1 MPNVKPAA
9 PYPPISDY
17 ALISDCHSVA
27 LVSKSGAI
35 DWCCMPRIDADS
47 CFGRLL
53 DWQRGG
59 HWSLHPASDSYAPSR
74 RYLPE
79 TMVLETGFESAQ
91 GKVLVYDFFGMDA
104 GTQGQARFDC
114 TRVVKCDSGSVDMR
128 TEIIPRFDFGE
139 IVPYMREHEGGYSAI
154 GSNKGL
160 VICAD
165 VPLEVRKQHGL
176 VADFH
181 IAAGQCL
188 RFVTHFALPET
199 IGAAQ
204 VKRVAGG
211 IDADAGL
218 TRTIAWWQQWSRGL
232 HASAELDEQSQRSA
246 IVLKAL
252 TYEPT
257 GAIAAAATTSL
268 PEAAGRERNWDYRFS
283 WVRDSVLSVRA
294 LYLLGRHREAERFL
308 GFIQRSAAGSAAQLQ
323 IMYGVDGKRRLT
335 EVLLPWLEGYRQS
348 RPVRIGNL
356 AASQTQL
363 DIYGEIMEV
372 AWEWH
377 ASRHA
382 IEEPYWQFLTEVVD
396 AACASWSQPDHG
408 FWEIRSTPRHHVH
421 SKAMCWS
428 AVDYGIRLAE
438 AYQRHDPLLR
448 WRHARDEIR
457 DAIERDGY
465 DRQRGIFV
473 QAFGSPQLDAVL
485 LLLPRIGFIAY
496 EDPRMVRTT
505 DAIAQGLDRGGLLAR
520 YETPDGLPSGEGAF
534 LPCTFWLA
542 ACLAYQGR
550 DGDAREYYRRAQAC
564 ANDVGLFSEE
574 FDRESG
580 EMLGNFP
587 QGLTHVSQIMARL
600 ALARSVPRKPTGGGE
615 RGRATA

>member
-1 MPNVKPAA
+1 MPSRKDDT

-27 LVSKSGAI
+27 LVSTAGAI

-53 DWQRGG
+53 DWKRGG
-59 HWSLHPASDSYAPSR
+59 HWALHPSGDGFVQSR

-79 TMVLETGFESAQ
+79 TMVLETVFESRQ

-104 GTQGQARFDC
+104 GTQEQARFDC
-114 TRVVKCDSGSVDMR
+114 TRVVKCDRGHVDLH
-128 TEIIPRFDFGE
+128 TEIVPRFDFGE
-139 IVPYMREHEGGYSAI
+139 IVPYLRKHEEGYSAI

-165 VPLEVRKQHGL
+165 TPLEVRKQHGL
-176 VADFH
+176 VGDFSV
-181 IAAGQCL
+181 AAGQCL
-188 RFVTHFALPET
+188 RFVMHFAPPET
-199 IGAAQ
+199 IGDALVKQ
-204 VKRVAGG
+204 VGGG

-218 TRTIAWWQQWSRGL
+218 TRTIAWWQQWSGGL
-232 HASAELDEQSQRSA
+232 HVGAALDEQSQRSA
-246 IVLKAL
+246 LVLKAL

-308 GFIQRSAAGSAAQLQ
+308 DFIQRSAAGSASQLQ

-335 EVLLPWLEGYRQS
+335 EVQLPWLEGYRQS

-377 ASRHA
+377 ASRHT
-382 IEEPYWQFLTEVVD
+382 IDEPYWQFLTEVVD
-396 AACASWSQPDHG
+396 AACASWNRPDHG

-428 AVDYGIRLAE
+428 AVDYGMRLAE
-438 AYQRHDPLLR
+438 ACQRPDPVQR
-448 WRHARDEIR
+448 WRHARDQMRE
-457 DAIERDGY
+457 AIERDGY
-465 DRQRGIFV
+465 DSRRGIFV
-473 QAFGSPQLDAVL
+473 QAFGGPQLDAVL
-485 LLLPRIGFIAY
+485 LLLPRIGFVAY
-496 EDPRMVRTT
+496 EDPRMVRTA
-505 DAIAQGLDRGGLLAR
+505 DAIAQELDRGGLLAR
-520 YETPDGLPSGEGAF
+520 YETADGLPSGEGAF
-534 LPCTFWLA
+534 LSCTFWLA

-550 DGDAREYYRRAQAC
+550 EDDAWRCYRRALAC
-564 ANDVGLFSEE
+564 VNDVGLFSEE
-574 FDRESG
+574 FDCETGDR
-580 EMLGNFP
+580 LGNFP

-600 ALARSVPRKPTGGGE
+600 ALARCVPRKPTGGGE

>member
-1 MPNVKPAA
+1 MPTRKNNN

-17 ALISDCHSVA
+17 ALISDCHNVA

-53 DWQRGG
+53 DWKRGG
-59 HWSLHPASDSYAPSR
+59 HWSLHPASDGYAQSR

-79 TMVLETGFESAQ
+79 TMVLETLFESTQ

-104 GTQGQARFDC
+104 DTSGQARFDC
-114 TRVVKCDSGSVDMR
+114 TRVVKCDSGAVDMR

-139 IVPYMREHEGGYSAI
+139 IVPYMRGHGDGYSAI

-160 VICAD
+160 VIHAD
-165 VPLEVRKQHGL
+165 VPLEVRGQHGL
-176 VADFH
+176 VADFR
-181 IAAGQCL
+181 ITAGQCL
-188 RFVTHFALPET
+188 RFVTHFSPPERIDDAL
-199 IGAAQ
+199 
-204 VKRVAGG
+204 VKQVAGG
-211 IDADAGL
+211 VDADAGL

-232 HASAELDEQSQRSA
+232 HVSAELDEQSQRSA

-252 TYEPT
+252 TFEPT

-268 PEAAGRERNWDYRFS
+268 PESLGNERNWDYRFS

-308 GFIQRSAAGSAAQLQ
+308 GFIQRSAAGSASQLQ

-335 EVLLPWLEGYRQS
+335 EVLLPWLEGYRAS

-356 AASQTQL
+356 ASTQTQL

-377 ASRHA
+377 ASRHK
-382 IEEPYWQFLTEVVD
+382 IDDSYWQFLTEVVD
-396 AACASWSQPDHG
+396 AACVLWNQPDHG
-408 FWEIRSTPRHHVH
+408 FWEIRSAPRHHVH

-438 AYQRHDPLLR
+438 AYGRNEALKR
-448 WRHARDEIR
+448 WRGARDEIR
-457 DAIERDGY
+457 DAIEHDGY
-465 DRQRGIFV
+465 DRERGVFV
-473 QAFGSPQLDAVL
+473 QAFDCPYLDAVS
-485 LLLPRIGFIAY
+485 LLLPRIGFVKY
-496 EDPRMVRTT
+496 EDPRMMRTT
-505 DAIAQGLDRGGLLAR
+505 DAIAKELDRGGLLAR
-520 YETPDGLPSGEGAF
+520 YESADGLPSGEGAF

-550 DGDAREYYRRAQAC
+550 DKEAREYYRRAQAC

-574 FDRESG
+574 FDSASG

-600 ALARSVPRKPTGGGE
+600 ALARSVPQRPTGGGE